1 MRTFLIRPVVL
12 NIWHLSK
19 LLKLSVLEEG
29 FITVKSKCSVFLKVL
44 LTDSWLKN
52 QDRIKKSRCA

>member
-1 MRTFLIRPVVL
+1 MRTFLIRPVAL

-29 FITVKSKCSVFLKVL
+29 FITVKCNCSVSLKVL
-44 LTDSWLKN
+44 LKESWLKN
-52 QDRIKKSRCA
+52 QDRIRKSRRA